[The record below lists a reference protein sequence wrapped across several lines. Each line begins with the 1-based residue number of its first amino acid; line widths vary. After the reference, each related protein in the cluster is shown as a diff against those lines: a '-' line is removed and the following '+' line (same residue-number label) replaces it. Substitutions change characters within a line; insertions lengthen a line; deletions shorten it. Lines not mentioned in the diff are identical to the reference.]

1 LHLPIT
7 LTKGT
12 RVIVSGRLKSRS
24 YETKEGEKRAVV
36 ELEVDEIGPSLRYS
50 TVKVNRTQRSNQGGQ
65 GAGGFGDQ
73 GPGSQPGQSS
83 PQDDPWAT
91 PQTSSAG
98 GWGNGPDSEPP
109 F

>member
-1 LHLPIT
+1 MQIGRYPRGKKNQRSQDE
-7 LTKGT
+7 LTGF
-12 RVIVSGRLKSRS
+12 
-24 YETKEGEKRAVV
+24 E
-36 ELEVDEIGPSLRYS
+36 
-50 TVKVNRTQRSNQGGQ
+50 TVKVNRSQRSNQGGQ
-65 GAGGFGDQ
+65 GAGGFGNQ
-73 GPGSQPGQSS
+73 GPGSQPCQSS

>member
-1 LHLPIT
+1 MSSIHTKPETGDLGEYPRGTWPSVLLRE
-7 LTKGT
+7 LTGFG
-12 RVIVSGRLKSRS
+12 I
-24 YETKEGEKRAVV
+24 A
-36 ELEVDEIGPSLRYS
+36 
-50 TVKVNRTQRSNQGGQ
+50 KVNRTQRSNQGGQ
-65 GAGGFGDQ
+65 GAGGFGNQ

-91 PQTSSAG
+91 PQTSNAG